1 MKKKCLFCK
10 KEFTKPYNE
19 SLKNW
24 INRHKFC
31 SRNCVDKYKI
41 GRNLSIETKEKMIK
55 SHIGHKSVVH
65 HTKDA
70 IEKIKKARKRQI
82 GPNSPAWKG
91 GITPA
96 NTKVRNS
103 IQYRLWRESVFARDN
118 WTCQE
123 CSQRGG
129 ELEAHHIKSF
139 REYPELRFTIDN
151 GITFCI
157 ACHKIMD

>member
-1 MKKKCLFCK
+1 MAKSEKQKLHLEKLALLDRNYQRTKKFRTLMSKIHKGK
-10 KEFTKPYNE
+10 KI
-19 SLKNW
+19 S
-24 INRHKFC
+24 
-31 SRNCVDKYKI
+31 
-41 GRNLSIETKEKMIK
+41 KE
-55 SHIGHKSVVH
+55 H
-65 HTKDA
+65 
-70 IEKIKKARKRQI
+70 IEKLKSLVGEK
-82 GPNSPAWKG
+82 SPAWKG

-157 ACHKIMD
+157 ACHKIMDN